1 MIDSLLTTNSKEKGM
16 GTTTM
21 GVKLDDATRERLKAA
36 AAQIDRTPHWL
47 IKQAIFSYLEKL
59 ENNEMIPEL
68 PATHINGA
76 SDFDDTETPVEE
88 TAQPFLDFA
97 ENILPQSVTRA
108 AITAAWRRPET
119 DAVPMLLE
127 QARLPE
133 PIAQKSQQLAY
144 QLAEKLRNQKT
155 ASGRAGMVQS
165 LLQEFSLSSQEGVAL
180 MCLAE
185 ALLRIP
191 DKATRDALIRDKISN
206 GNWQSHI
213 GRSASLFVN
222 AATWGLLFT
231 GKLVSTHNETSL
243 SRSLNRIIGKS
254 GEPLI
259 RKGVDMA
266 MRLMG
271 EQFVTGETI
280 AEALANA
287 RKLEETGFRYSYDML
302 GEAALTAADAHAYL
316 LSYQQ
321 AIHAIGKASNGRGI
335 YEGPGISIKL
345 SALHPRYSRAQYDRV
360 MEELYPRLK
369 SLTLLARQYDIG
381 INIDA
386 EEADRL
392 EISLDLLEKLCFEPE
407 LAGWN
412 GIGFVIQAY
421 QKRCPFVIDDL
432 IDLASRSRR
441 RLMIR
446 LVKGAYW
453 DSEIKRAQMEGLEG
467 YPVYTRKVY
476 TDVSYIACAKKLLAV
491 PNLIYPQFATHN
503 AHTLAAIY
511 HLAGQNYYPGQYEF
525 QCLHGMGEPL
535 YEQVVGKVT
544 DGKLNRPCRIY
555 APVGTHET
563 LLAYLVRRLLENG
576 ANTSF
581 VNRIADATLP
591 IDELVA
597 DPVSAVEK
605 MAHQEGSI
613 GLPHPKIALPRELYG
628 QGRLNAAGLDLANEH
643 RLASLSSSLL
653 NSALQ
658 KWQAKPLLEAPV
670 ADGEMIPVVNPAEP
684 KDIVGYVR
692 EATQEEVALALDNA
706 LNQAPIWFATPPQ
719 ERAAILERAAVLM
732 EDQMQQ
738 LIGLLVREAG
748 KTFSNAIAEV
758 REAVDFLRYYA
769 GQVRHDFDNITH
781 RPLGPVV
788 CISPW
793 NFPLAIFT
801 GQIAAALAA
810 GNTVLA
816 KPAEQTPLI
825 AAQGIAILLEAGVP
839 AGVLQLLPGRGETVG
854 AQLTA
859 DERVRGVMF
868 TGSTE
873 VASLLQRTVATR
885 LDAQGRPTPL
895 IAETGG
901 MNAMIVDSSA
911 LTEQVVVD
919 VLASAFD
926 SAGQRCSA
934 LRILCLQEEVADHTL
949 KMLRGA
955 MAECRMGNPGR
966 LTTDIGPVIDVE
978 AKENIEKHIAALRA
992 KGRTVYQAVQE
1003 NGVDARE
1010 WRTGTFVPPT
1020 LIELES
1026 IDELQKEVF
1035 GPVLHVVR
1043 YNRNNLSALVN
1054 QINASGYGL
1063 TLGVHTRI
1071 DETIGQVTGSA
1082 RVGNLYVNRNMVG
1095 AVVGVQPFGGE
1106 GLSGTGPKAGG
1117 PLYLYRLLA
1126 SRPEDAVLRTLT
1138 RHDGLT
1144 PADSQIK
1151 TALLKPLDILTQWAG
1166 DKPDLQAQ
1174 CRTFAELA
1182 QAGTQRVLTGPTG
1195 ERNTLTLLPR
1205 ERVLCVADN
1214 AEDSLVQLAA
1224 ALASGCKV
1232 LWPEDG
1238 IHRDLLKQLPDEL
1251 ASHIAMARP
1260 DDLMAEAFDA
1270 VIYHGDSD
1278 QLRELC
1284 AKVAAREGAIVSVQG
1299 FARGERNILL
1309 ERLWIE
1315 RSLSVNTAAAGGNA
1329 SLMTIG

>member
-1 MIDSLLTTNSKEKGM
+1 M

-21 GVKLDDATRERLKAA
+21 GVKLDEATRDRIKEAA
-36 AAQIDRTPHWL
+36 SRIDRTPHWL
-47 IKQAIFSYLEKL
+47 IKQAIFNYLERL
-59 ENNEMIPEL
+59 ESSDDLPEL
-68 PATHINGA
+68 PALLAGA
-76 SDFDDTETPVEE
+76 ANESEE
-88 TAQPFLDFA
+88 SPAQPEEVAQPFLDFA
-97 ENILPQSVTRA
+97 EQILPQSVSRA

-119 DAVPMLLE
+119 DAVPMILE
-127 QARLPE
+127 QARLAPA
-133 PIAQKSQQLAY
+133 IAEQTQKLAWQLAN
-144 QLAEKLRNQKT
+144 KLRNQKT

-206 GNWQSHI
+206 GNWHSHI
-213 GRSASLFVN
+213 GRSPSLFVN

-231 GKLVSTHNETSL
+231 GRLVSTHNEASL
-243 SRSLNRIIGKS
+243 SRSLNRIISKS
-254 GEPLI
+254 GEPLV

-287 RKLEETGFRYSYDML
+287 RKLEEKGFRYSYDML
-302 GEAALTAADAHAYL
+302 GEAALTAADAQAYMV
-316 LSYQQ
+316 SYQQ

-369 SLTLLARQYDIG
+369 SLTLLARQYDVG

-421 QKRCPFVIDDL
+421 QKRCPFVIDYL
-432 IDLASRSRR
+432 VDLATRSRR

-453 DSEIKRAQMEGLEG
+453 DSEIKRAQVDGLEG

-476 TDVSYIACAKKLLAV
+476 TDISYLACAKKLLAV

-511 HLAGQNYYPGQYEF
+511 NLAGQNYYPGQYEF

-535 YEQVVGKVT
+535 YEQVVGKVA

-591 IDELVA
+591 LDELVA
-597 DPVSAVEK
+597 DPVSAVEA
-605 MAHQEGSI
+605 MAVKEGQP
-613 GLPHPKIALPRELYG
+613 GLPHPKIALPKALYG
-628 QGRLNAAGLDLANEH
+628 AERSNSSGLDLANEH
-643 RLASLSSSLL
+643 RLASLSSALL
-653 NSALQ
+653 NSAAQ
-658 KWQAKPLLEAPV
+658 KWQATPVLEQ
-670 ADGEMIPVVNPAEP
+670 PVVEGELTPVKNPAEP
-684 KDIVGYVR
+684 TDIVGYTR
-692 EATQEEVALALDNA
+692 ETTTEEVSLALENA
-706 LNQAPIWFATPPQ
+706 VNHAPIWFATPPQ
-719 ERAAILERAAVLM
+719 ERAAILERAAVMM
-732 EDQMQQ
+732 ESRMQQ
-738 LIGLLVREAG
+738 LIGILVREAG

-758 REAVDFLRYYA
+758 REAVDFLHYYA
-769 GQVRHDFDNITH
+769 GQVRDDFDNETH

-810 GNTVLA
+810 GNSVLA

-825 AAQGIAILLEAGVP
+825 AAQGVAILLEAGVP

-854 AQLTA
+854 AQLTG
-859 DERVRGVMF
+859 DQRVRGVMF

-873 VASLLQRTVATR
+873 VASLLQRNIADR
-885 LDAQGRPTPL
+885 LDPQGRPTPL

-901 MNAMIVDSSA
+901 LNAMIVDSSA

-919 VLASAFD
+919 VVSSAFD

-934 LRILCLQEEVADHTL
+934 LRVLCLQEDVADHTL
-949 KMLRGA
+949 QMLRGA

-966 LTTDIGPVIDVE
+966 LTTDIGPVIDAE
-978 AKENIEKHIAALRA
+978 AQQNIEKHIQAMRA
-992 KGRTVYQAVQE
+992 KGRTVFQAVRE
-1003 NGVDARE
+1003 NSVDARE
-1010 WRTGTFVPPT
+1010 WQSGTFVAPT

-1026 IDELQKEVF
+1026 FDEMKKEVF

-1043 YNRNNLSALVN
+1043 YNRNNLESLIK
-1054 QINASGYGL
+1054 QINAAGYGL

-1071 DETIGQVTGSA
+1071 DETIALVTGSA
-1082 RVGNLYVNRNMVG
+1082 HVGNMYVNRNMVG

-1126 SRPEDAVLRTLT
+1126 NRPENALQTT
-1138 RHDGLT
+1138 FNRHDAQT
-1144 PADSQIK
+1144 PVDAS
-1151 TALLKPLDILTQWAG
+1151 LKS
-1166 DKPDLQAQ
+1166 DLQVAHQ
-1174 CRTFAELA
+1174 ALSEWAANREELKSVCLQFGELA
-1182 QAGTQRVLTGPTG
+1182 QSGTLRVLPGPTG
-1195 ERNTLTLLPR
+1195 ERNTYALLPR
-1205 ERVLCVADN
+1205 ERILCVADDERD
-1214 AEDSLVQLAA
+1214 ALVQLAA
-1224 ALASGCKV
+1224 VTSVGSRALWADDS
-1232 LWPEDG
+1232 L
-1238 IHRDLLKQLPDEL
+1238 HRELAKQLPKAVQQQIDFAKQEELLKQP
-1251 ASHIAMARP
+1251 
-1260 DDLMAEAFDA
+1260 FDA

-1278 QLRELC
+1278 QLRKLC
-1284 AKVAAREGAIVSVQG
+1284 EAVAARTGAIVSVQG
-1299 FARGERNILL
+1299 FARGESNILL
-1309 ERLWIE
+1309 ERLYVE

>member
-1 MIDSLLTTNSKEKGM
+1 M

-21 GVKLDDATRERLKAA
+21 GVKLDDATRERIKAA
-36 AAQIDRTPHWL
+36 ANRIDRTPHWL
-47 IKQAIFSYLEKL
+47 IKQAIFNYLERL
-59 ENNEMIPEL
+59 ESNEPVAEIPALLSHAAEHEDNV
-68 PATHINGA
+68 A
-76 SDFDDTETPVEE
+76 PVEE
-88 TAQPFLDFA
+88 IHQPFLDFA
-97 ENILPQSVTRA
+97 EQILPQSVNRA
-108 AITAAWRRPET
+108 AITAAYRRPET

-127 QARLPE
+127 QARLPQTIDE
-133 PIAQKSQQLAY
+133 PSHKLAY
-144 QLAEKLRNQKT
+144 QLAQSLRQQKN

-213 GRSASLFVN
+213 GRSPSLFVN

-231 GKLVSTHNETSL
+231 GRLVSTHNESHL
-243 SRSLNRIIGKS
+243 SHSLNRIIGKS

-280 AEALANA
+280 SAALANA
-287 RKLEETGFRYSYDML
+287 RKLEEKGFRYSYDML
-302 GEAALTAADAHAYL
+302 GEAALTAADAEAYMV
-316 LSYQQ
+316 SYQQ

-360 MEELYPRLK
+360 QEELYPRLK

-407 LAGWN
+407 LEGWH

-421 QKRCPFVIDDL
+421 MKRCPFVIDYL
-432 IDLASRSRR
+432 IDLATRSRR

-476 TDVSYIACAKKLLAV
+476 TDVSYLACAKKLLAV

-535 YEQVVGKVT
+535 YEQVVGKVA

-581 VNRIADATLP
+581 VNRIADGTLP
-591 IDELVA
+591 LDELVA
-597 DPVSAVEK
+597 NPVTAVEQLAVK
-605 MAHQEGSI
+605 EGEI
-613 GLPHPKIALPRELYG
+613 GLPHPKIPLPRDLYG
-628 QGRLNAAGLDLANEH
+628 AGRLNSAGLDLANEH
-643 RLASLSSSLL
+643 RLASLSSALL
-653 NSALQ
+653 NSAAQ
-658 KWQAKPLLEAPV
+658 KWLALPV
-670 ADGEMIPVVNPAEP
+670 LADATEEGEMTPLVNPAEP
-684 KDIVGYVR
+684 GDIVGFVR
-692 EATQEEVALALDNA
+692 EASEAEVDRALVSAV
-706 LNQAPIWFATPPQ
+706 NQGPIWFATPPQ
-719 ERAAILERAAVLM
+719 ERAAILQRAAVLM
-732 EDQMQQ
+732 EDRMQT
-738 LIGLLVREAG
+738 LIGILVREAG

-758 REAVDFLRYYA
+758 REAVDFLHYYA
-769 GQVRHDFDNITH
+769 AQVRDDFDNETH

-810 GNTVLA
+810 GNSVLA

-825 AAQGIAILLEAGVP
+825 AAQGVAILLEAGVP
-839 AGVLQLLPGRGETVG
+839 PGVIQLLPGRGETVG
-854 AQLTA
+854 AKLTA

-868 TGSTE
+868 TGSTD
-873 VASLLQRTVATR
+873 VASLLQRSVATR

-901 MNAMIVDSSA
+901 LNAMIVDSSA

-934 LRILCLQEEVADHTL
+934 LRVLCIQEDAADHTL
-949 KMLRGA
+949 TMLRGA

-966 LTTDIGPVIDVE
+966 LSTDIGPVIDAD
-978 AKENIEKHIAALRA
+978 AKANIERHIQEMRA
-992 KGRTVYQAVQE
+992 KGRTVFQAAREV
-1003 NGVDARE
+1003 GDDSRE
-1010 WRTGTFVPPT
+1010 WRSGTFIPPT

-1026 IDELQKEVF
+1026 VDEIKKEIF

-1043 YNRNNLSALVN
+1043 YSRRELPQLLE
-1054 QINASGYGL
+1054 QINAAGYGL

-1071 DETIGQVTGSA
+1071 DETIAQVTGTA
-1082 RVGNLYVNRNMVG
+1082 KVGNLYVNRNMVG

-1126 SRPEDAVLRTLT
+1126 SRPQNAPAITLA
-1138 RHDGLT
+1138 RQDGER
-1144 PADSQIK
+1144 PADTQLK
-1151 TALLKPLDILTQWAG
+1151 NLLTQPLTALTSWAADRPALQTLCQRFG
-1166 DKPDLQAQ
+1166 EQAQ
-1174 CRTFAELA
+1174 T
-1182 QAGTQRVLTGPTG
+1182 GTQRLLPGPTG
-1195 ERNTLTLLPR
+1195 ERNSWTLMPR
-1205 ERVLCVADN
+1205 ETVVCLADN
-1214 AEDSLVQLAA
+1214 EDDALTQLAA
-1224 ALASGCKV
+1224 VMATGGRV
-1232 LWPEDG
+1232 LWPEG
-1238 IHRDLLKQLPDEL
+1238 TLHRDLWQSLP
-1251 ASHIAMARP
+1251 AGVQARIGFINVQA
-1260 DDLMAEAFDA
+1260 LTAEAFDA
-1270 VIYHGDSD
+1270 VIFHGDSD
-1278 QLRELC
+1278 KLRELC
-1284 AKVAAREGAIVSVQG
+1284 SDIAEREGAIVPVLG
-1299 FARGERNILL
+1299 FARGETDLPL
-1309 ERLWIE
+1309 ERLYLE
-1315 RSLSVNTAAAGGNA
+1315 RSLSINTAAAGGNA

>member
-1 MIDSLLTTNSKEKGM
+1 MA
-16 GTTTM
+16 TTTM
-21 GVKLDDATRERLKAA
+21 GVKLDDATRERIKL
-36 AAQIDRTPHWL
+36 AAQRIDRTPHWL
-47 IKQAIFSYLEKL
+47 IKQAIFNYLGQL
-59 ENNEMIPEL
+59 ESGDAVPEIPLSALAVAE
-68 PATHINGA
+68 
-76 SDFDDTETPVEE
+76 SDDTQPEE
-88 TAQPFLDFA
+88 SHQPFLDFA
-97 ENILPQSVTRA
+97 EQILPQSVTRSA
-108 AITAAWRRPET
+108 VTAAWRRPET
-119 DAVPMLLE
+119 DAVPMMLE
-127 QARLPE
+127 QARLPAALAE
-133 PIAQKSQQLAY
+133 KTHQLAY
-144 QLAEKLRNQKT
+144 QLADKLRHQKGAT
-155 ASGRAGMVQS
+155 GRAGMVQS
-165 LLQEFSLSSQEGVAL
+165 LLQEFSLSSHEGVAL

-191 DKATRDALIRDKISN
+191 DKPTRDALIRDKISN
-206 GNWQSHI
+206 GNWQSHL
-213 GRSASLFVN
+213 GRSSSMFVN

-231 GKLVSTHNETSL
+231 GRLVSTHNESNL
-243 SRSLNRIIGKS
+243 SSSLNRIIGKG

-287 RKLEETGFRYSYDML
+287 RKLEEKGFRYSYDML
-302 GEAALTAADAHAYL
+302 GEAALTAGDAKAYL

-345 SALHPRYSRAQYDRV
+345 SALHPRYSRAQYERV
-360 MEELYPRLK
+360 MEELYPILK
-369 SLTLLARQYDIG
+369 SLTLLARSYDIG

-392 EISLDLLEKLCFEPE
+392 ELSLDMLEKLCFEPE
-407 LAGWN
+407 LEGWN

-421 QKRCPFVIDDL
+421 MKRCPFVIDEL
-432 IDLASRSRR
+432 IDLAQRSRR

-476 TDVSYIACAKKLLAV
+476 TDISYLACARKLLAV
-491 PNLIYPQFATHN
+491 PSLIYPQFATHN

-511 HLAGQNYYPGQYEF
+511 QLAGNNYYPGQYEF

-535 YEQVVGKVT
+535 YEQVVGKVA

-581 VNRIADATLP
+581 VNRIADTSLP

-597 DPVSAVEK
+597 DPVTAVEK
-605 MAHQEGSI
+605 LGASEGAI
-613 GLPHPKIALPRELYG
+613 GLPHPKIPLPRELYG
-628 QGRLNAAGLDLANEH
+628 DNRVNSSGLDMANEH
-643 RLASLSSSLL
+643 RLASLSSALL
-653 NSALQ
+653 SSAAQPCL
-658 KWQAKPLLEAPV
+658 AEPIIEGEAG
-670 ADGEMIPVVNPAEP
+670 AGELRDILNPAAP
-684 KDIVGYVR
+684 GDRVGQVR
-692 EATQEEVALALDNA
+692 EATEQEVSVALDAAVNSG
-706 LNQAPIWFATPPQ
+706 PIWFATPPQ
-719 ERAAILERAAVLM
+719 ERAAILERAAQQM
-732 EDQMQQ
+732 EGQMQQ
-738 LIGLLVREAG
+738 LIGILVREAG
-748 KTFSNAIAEV
+748 KTYNNAIAEV
-758 REAVDFLRYYA
+758 REAVDFLYYYA
-769 GQVRHDFDNITH
+769 GMVRDDFDNETH

-810 GNTVLA
+810 GNSVLA

-825 AAQGIAILLEAGVP
+825 AAQAVQILLDAGVP
-839 AGVLQLLPGRGETVG
+839 PGVLQLLPGQGETVG
-854 AQLTA
+854 AQLTG
-859 DERVRGVMF
+859 DDRIRGVMF
-868 TGSTE
+868 TGSTA
-873 VASLLQRTVATR
+873 VATLLQRNLAGR
-885 LDAQGRPTPL
+885 LDQHGRPVPL

-911 LTEQVVVD
+911 LTEQVVIDIV
-919 VLASAFD
+919 ASAFD

-934 LRILCLQEEVADHTL
+934 LRLLCIQEDVADHTL

-955 MAECRMGNPGR
+955 MAECRMGNPER
-966 LTTDIGPVIDVE
+966 FSTDIGPVIDAE
-978 AKENIEKHIAALRA
+978 AKANIDRHIQAMRN
-992 KGRTVYQAVQE
+992 KGFTVYQAVQD
-1003 NGVDARE
+1003 NPQDSKE
-1010 WRTGTFVPPT
+1010 WNSGTFVKPT
-1020 LIELES
+1020 LIELNQVS
-1026 IDELQKEVF
+1026 DLDKEIF

-1043 YNRNNLSALVN
+1043 FTRNNLPQLVN

-1071 DETIGQVTGSA
+1071 DETIAQVTANA

-1126 SRPEDAVLRTLT
+1126 HRPDSALRLTFDRQDAER
-1138 RHDGLT
+1138 
-1144 PADSQIK
+1144 PADSTLRHSLLAPHQ
-1151 TALLKPLDILTQWAG
+1151 ALSNWAK
-1166 DKPDLQAQ
+1166 DKPELAKLCQHYG
-1174 CRTFAELA
+1174 ELA
-1182 QAGTQRVLTGPTG
+1182 QAGVVRLLPGPTG
-1195 ERNTLTLLPR
+1195 ERNTFSLLPR
-1205 ERVLCVADN
+1205 DQVLCLADN
-1214 AEDSLVQLAA
+1214 EQDALVQLAA
-1224 ALASGCKV
+1224 VTSVGSKALWPDDELHRTLRAALPDAVKARITLACDPLAS
-1232 LWPEDG
+1232 E
-1238 IHRDLLKQLPDEL
+1238 
-1251 ASHIAMARP
+1251 
-1260 DDLMAEAFDA
+1260 FDA
-1270 VIYHGDSD
+1270 VIYHGDAD
-1278 QLRELC
+1278 QLRTLC
-1284 AKVAAREGAIVSVQG
+1284 EQIAARDGAIVSVQG
-1299 FARGERNILL
+1299 FARGETNLLL
-1309 ERLWIE
+1309 ERLLIE

>member
-1 MIDSLLTTNSKEKGM
+1 M

-21 GVKLDDATRERLKAA
+21 GVKLDDATRERIKAA
-36 AAQIDRTPHWL
+36 ATKIDRTPHWL
-47 IKQAIFSYLEKL
+47 IKQAIFNYLEQL
-59 ENNEMIPEL
+59 ENSDGLPEL
-68 PATHINGA
+68 PALLAGA
-76 SDFDDTETPVEE
+76 ANESEDAAVPPEE
-88 TAQPFLDFA
+88 SHQPFLEFA
-97 ENILPQSVTRA
+97 EQIQPQSVSRA
-108 AITAAWRRPET
+108 AITAAWRRAET

-127 QARLPE
+127 QARLPQPVAE
-133 PIAQKSQQLAY
+133 KTHQLAWS
-144 QLAEKLRNQKT
+144 LAEKLRNQKT

-206 GNWQSHI
+206 GNWHSHI
-213 GRSASLFVN
+213 GRSPSLFVN

-231 GKLVSTHNETSL
+231 GRLVSTHNEASL

-287 RKLEETGFRYSYDML
+287 RKLEEKGFRYSYDML
-302 GEAALTAADAHAYL
+302 GEAALTAADAQAYMV
-316 LSYQQ
+316 SYQQ

-421 QKRCPFVIDDL
+421 QKRCPFVIDYL
-432 IDLASRSRR
+432 IDLATRSRR

-476 TDVSYIACAKKLLAV
+476 TDISYLACAKKLLAV

-511 HLAGQNYYPGQYEF
+511 SLAGQNYYPGQYEF

-535 YEQVVGKVT
+535 YEQVVGKIT

-581 VNRIADATLP
+581 VNRIADNTLSL
-591 IDELVA
+591 DDLVA

-605 MAHQEGSI
+605 LAAQEGRV
-613 GLPHPKIALPRELYG
+613 GLPHPKIPLPQDLYG
-628 QGRLNAAGLDLANEH
+628 EGRVNSAGLDLANEH

-653 NSALQ
+653 SSALQ
-658 KWQAKPLLEAPV
+658 KWRALPMLENAV
-670 ADGEMIPVVNPAEP
+670 EEGELTPVVNPAEP
-684 KDIVGYVR
+684 RDIVGYAR
-692 EATQEEVALALDNA
+692 EASEAEVALALQSAVN
-706 LNQAPIWFATPPQ
+706 NAPIWFATPPQ

-732 EDQMQQ
+732 EAQTQT
-738 LIGLLVREAG
+738 LIGILVREAG
-748 KTFSNAIAEV
+748 KTFANAIAEV

-769 GQVRHDFDNITH
+769 GQVRDDFDNETH

-801 GQIAAALAA
+801 GQVAAALAA
-810 GNTVLA
+810 GNSVLA

-825 AAQGIAILLEAGVP
+825 AAQGIQILLEAGVP
-839 AGVLQLLPGRGETVG
+839 QGVVQLLPGRGETVG
-854 AQLTA
+854 AQLTGDA
-859 DERVRGVMF
+859 RVRGVMF

-873 VASLLQRTVATR
+873 VATLLQRNIADR
-885 LDAQGRPTPL
+885 LDPQGRPTPL

-901 MNAMIVDSSA
+901 LNAMIVDSSA

-919 VLASAFD
+919 VVASAFD

-934 LRILCLQEEVADHTL
+934 LRVLCLQDEIADHTL
-949 KMLRGA
+949 TMLKGA

-966 LTTDIGPVIDVE
+966 LTTDIGPVIDAD
-978 AKENIEKHIAALRA
+978 AKAGIERHIQTMRA
-992 KGRTVYQAVQE
+992 KGRKVFQAVRDNSQ
-1003 NGVDARE
+1003 DARE
-1010 WRTGTFVPPT
+1010 WQTGTFVTPT

-1026 IDELQKEVF
+1026 FDEMKKEVF

-1043 YNRNNLSALVN
+1043 YNRNNLAGLIE
-1054 QINASGYGL
+1054 QINKAGYGL

-1071 DETIGQVTGSA
+1071 DETIAQVTGSA
-1082 RVGNLYVNRNMVG
+1082 HVGNLYVNRNMVG

-1126 SRPEDAVLRTLT
+1126 SRPEAAVQTTLERHDARYAQDAQVKTLITRPHQALTEWVAGRPELRALCEHYLTLSQSGVQRTL
-1138 RHDGLT
+1138 
-1144 PADSQIK
+1144 P
-1151 TALLKPLDILTQWAG
+1151 
-1166 DKPDLQAQ
+1166 
-1174 CRTFAELA
+1174 
-1182 QAGTQRVLTGPTG
+1182 GPTG
-1195 ERNTLTLLPR
+1195 ERNTYTLLPR
-1205 ERVLCVADN
+1205 ERVLCLADN
-1214 AEDSLVQLAA
+1214 EQDLLVQLAA
-1224 ALASGCKV
+1224 VTSAGSRV
-1232 LWPEDG
+1232 LWPDESLQ
-1238 IHRDLLKQLPDEL
+1238 RTLAKQLPAAVNAIIDFAKQDVL
-1251 ASHIAMARP
+1251 FSQS
-1260 DDLMAEAFDA
+1260 FDA

-1278 QLRELC
+1278 QLRALC
-1284 AKVAAREGAIVSVQG
+1284 EKVAAREGAIVSVQG
-1299 FARGERNILL
+1299 FGRGETNLLL
-1309 ERLWIE
+1309 ERLWLE

>member
-1 MIDSLLTTNSKEKGM
+1 
-16 GTTTM
+16 
-21 GVKLDDATRERLKAA
+21 
-36 AAQIDRTPHWL
+36 
-47 IKQAIFSYLEKL
+47 
-59 ENNEMIPEL
+59 
-68 PATHINGA
+68 
-76 SDFDDTETPVEE
+76 
-88 TAQPFLDFA
+88 
-97 ENILPQSVTRA
+97 
-108 AITAAWRRPET
+108 AW
-119 DAVPMLLE
+119 
-127 QARLPE
+127 
-133 PIAQKSQQLAY
+133 S
-144 QLAEKLRNQKT
+144 LAEKLRNQKT

-213 GRSASLFVN
+213 GRSPSLFVN

-231 GKLVSTHNETSL
+231 GRLVSTHNEASL

-287 RKLEETGFRYSYDML
+287 RKLEEKGFRYSYDML
-302 GEAALTAADAHAYL
+302 GEAALTAADAQAYMV
-316 LSYQQ
+316 SYQQ

-421 QKRCPFVIDDL
+421 QKRCPFVIDYL
-432 IDLASRSRR
+432 IDLATRSRR

-476 TDVSYIACAKKLLAV
+476 TDISYLACAKKLLAV

-511 HLAGQNYYPGQYEF
+511 NLAGQNYYPGQYEF

-535 YEQVVGKVT
+535 YEQVVGKIS

-581 VNRIADATLP
+581 VNRIADNTLSL
-591 IDELVA
+591 DDLVA
-597 DPVSAVEK
+597 DPVSAVEQL
-605 MAHQEGSI
+605 AAQEGRV
-613 GLPHPKIALPRELYG
+613 GLPHPKIPLPQDLYG
-628 QGRLNAAGLDLANEH
+628 EGRVNSAGLDLANEH

-658 KWQAKPLLEAPV
+658 KWRALPMLENAV
-670 ADGEMIPVVNPAEP
+670 DDGELTPVINPAEP
-684 KDIVGYVR
+684 RDIVGYAR
-692 EATQEEVALALDNA
+692 EATEAEVAQALESAVN
-706 LNQAPIWFATPPQ
+706 NAPIWFATPPQ

-732 EDQMQQ
+732 EDQTQT
-738 LIGLLVREAG
+738 LIGILVREAG
-748 KTFSNAIAEV
+748 KTFANAIAEV

-769 GQVRHDFDNITH
+769 GQVRDDFDNETH

-801 GQIAAALAA
+801 GQVAAALAA
-810 GNTVLA
+810 GNSVLA

-825 AAQGIAILLEAGVP
+825 AAQGIQILLEAGVP
-839 AGVLQLLPGRGETVG
+839 QGVVQLLPGRGETVG
-854 AQLTA
+854 AQLTG
-859 DERVRGVMF
+859 DPRVRGVMF

-873 VASLLQRTVATR
+873 VATLLQRNIADR
-885 LDAQGRPTPL
+885 LDPQGRPTPL

-901 MNAMIVDSSA
+901 LNAMIVDSSA

-919 VLASAFD
+919 VVASAFD

-934 LRILCLQEEVADHTL
+934 LRVLCLQEEIADHTL
-949 KMLRGA
+949 TMLKGA

-966 LTTDIGPVIDVE
+966 LTTDIGPVIDAD
-978 AKENIEKHIAALRA
+978 AKAGIERHIQAMRA
-992 KGRTVYQAVQE
+992 KGRKVFQAARD
-1003 NGVDARE
+1003 NSLDARE
-1010 WRTGTFVPPT
+1010 WQTGTFVMPT

-1026 IDELQKEVF
+1026 FDEMKKEVF

-1043 YNRNNLSALVN
+1043 YNRNNLAGLIE
-1054 QINASGYGL
+1054 QINKAGYGL

-1071 DETIGQVTGSA
+1071 DETIAQVTGSA
-1082 RVGNLYVNRNMVG
+1082 HVGNLYVNRNMVG

-1126 SRPEDAVLRTLT
+1126 SHPDAAVQTTLERHDARYAQDAQVKALITRPHQALTEWAAGRPELRALCEHYLALSQSGVQRTL
-1138 RHDGLT
+1138 
-1144 PADSQIK
+1144 P
-1151 TALLKPLDILTQWAG
+1151 
-1166 DKPDLQAQ
+1166 
-1174 CRTFAELA
+1174 
-1182 QAGTQRVLTGPTG
+1182 GPTG
-1195 ERNTLTLLPR
+1195 ERNTYTLLPR
-1205 ERVLCVADN
+1205 ERVLCLADN
-1214 AEDSLVQLAA
+1214 EQDLLVQLAA
-1224 ALASGCKV
+1224 ATSAGSRV
-1232 LWPEDG
+1232 LWVDEPLQ
-1238 IHRDLLKQLPDEL
+1238 RTLAKQLPAAVNAIIDF
-1251 ASHIAMARP
+1251 AKP
-1260 DDLMAEAFDA
+1260 DVLFSQRFDA

-1278 QLRELC
+1278 QLRALC
-1284 AKVAAREGAIVSVQG
+1284 EKVAARDGAIVSVQG
-1299 FARGERNILL
+1299 FARGETNLLL
-1309 ERLWIE
+1309 ERLWLE

>member
-1 MIDSLLTTNSKEKGM
+1 MA
-16 GTTTM
+16 TTTM
-21 GVKLDDATRERLKAA
+21 GVKLDDATRERIKL
-36 AAQIDRTPHWL
+36 AAQRIDRTPHWL
-47 IKQAIFSYLEKL
+47 IKQAIFNYLGQL
-59 ENNEMIPEL
+59 ESGDAVPEIPLSALAVAE
-68 PATHINGA
+68 
-76 SDFDDTETPVEE
+76 SDDTQPEE
-88 TAQPFLDFA
+88 SHQPFLDFA
-97 ENILPQSVTRA
+97 EQILPQSVTRSA
-108 AITAAWRRPET
+108 VTAAWRRPET
-119 DAVPMLLE
+119 DAVPMMLE
-127 QARLPE
+127 QARLPAALAE
-133 PIAQKSQQLAY
+133 KTHQLAY
-144 QLAEKLRNQKT
+144 QLADKLRHQKGAT
-155 ASGRAGMVQS
+155 GRAGMVQS
-165 LLQEFSLSSQEGVAL
+165 LLQEFSLSSHEGVAL

-191 DKATRDALIRDKISN
+191 DKPTRDALIRDKISN
-206 GNWQSHI
+206 GNWQSHL
-213 GRSASLFVN
+213 GRSSSMFVN

-231 GKLVSTHNETSL
+231 GRLVSTHNESNL
-243 SRSLNRIIGKS
+243 SSSLNRIIGKG

-287 RKLEETGFRYSYDML
+287 RKLEEKGFRYSYDML
-302 GEAALTAADAHAYL
+302 GEAALTAGDAKAYL

-345 SALHPRYSRAQYDRV
+345 SALHPRYSRAQYERV
-360 MEELYPRLK
+360 MEELYPILK
-369 SLTLLARQYDIG
+369 SLTLLARSYDIG

-392 EISLDLLEKLCFEPE
+392 ELSLDMLEKLCFEPE
-407 LAGWN
+407 LEGWN

-421 QKRCPFVIDDL
+421 MKRCPFVIDEL
-432 IDLASRSRR
+432 IDLAQRSRR

-476 TDVSYIACAKKLLAV
+476 TDISYLACARKLLAV
-491 PNLIYPQFATHN
+491 PSLIYPQFATHN

-511 HLAGQNYYPGQYEF
+511 QLAGNNYYPGQYEF

-535 YEQVVGKVT
+535 YEQVVGKVA

-581 VNRIADATLP
+581 VNRIADTSLP

-597 DPVSAVEK
+597 DPVTAVEK
-605 MAHQEGSI
+605 LGASEGAI
-613 GLPHPKIALPRELYG
+613 GLPHPKIPLPRELYG
-628 QGRLNAAGLDLANEH
+628 DNRVNSSGLDMANEH
-643 RLASLSSSLL
+643 RLASLSSALL
-653 NSALQ
+653 SSAAQPCL
-658 KWQAKPLLEAPV
+658 AEPIIEGEAG
-670 ADGEMIPVVNPAEP
+670 AGELRDILNPAAP
-684 KDIVGYVR
+684 GDRVGQVR
-692 EATQEEVALALDNA
+692 EATEQEVSVALDAAVNSG
-706 LNQAPIWFATPPQ
+706 PIWFATPPQ
-719 ERAAILERAAVLM
+719 ERAAILERAAQQM
-732 EDQMQQ
+732 EGQMQQ
-738 LIGLLVREAG
+738 LIGILVREAG
-748 KTFSNAIAEV
+748 KTYNNAIAEV
-758 REAVDFLRYYA
+758 REAVDFLYYYA
-769 GQVRHDFDNITH
+769 GMVRDDFDNETH

-810 GNTVLA
+810 GNSVLA

-825 AAQGIAILLEAGVP
+825 AAQAVQILLDAGVP
-839 AGVLQLLPGRGETVG
+839 PGVLQLLPGQGETVG
-854 AQLTA
+854 AQLTG
-859 DERVRGVMF
+859 DDRIRGVMF
-868 TGSTE
+868 TGSTA
-873 VASLLQRTVATR
+873 VATLLQRNLAGR
-885 LDAQGRPTPL
+885 LDQHGRPVPL

-911 LTEQVVVD
+911 LTEQVVIDIV
-919 VLASAFD
+919 ASAFD

-934 LRILCLQEEVADHTL
+934 LRLLCIQEDVADHTL

-955 MAECRMGNPGR
+955 MAECRMGNPER
-966 LTTDIGPVIDVE
+966 FSTDIGPVIDAE
-978 AKENIEKHIAALRA
+978 AKANIDRHIQAMRN
-992 KGRTVYQAVQE
+992 KGFTVYQAVQD
-1003 NGVDARE
+1003 NPQDSKE
-1010 WRTGTFVPPT
+1010 WNSGTFVKPT
-1020 LIELES
+1020 LIELNQVS
-1026 IDELQKEVF
+1026 DLDKEIF

-1043 YNRNNLSALVN
+1043 FTRNNLPQLVDH
-1054 QINASGYGL
+1054 INASGYGL

-1071 DETIGQVTGSA
+1071 DETIAQVTANA

-1126 SRPEDAVLRTLT
+1126 HRPDSALRLTFDRQDAER
-1138 RHDGLT
+1138 
-1144 PADSQIK
+1144 PADSTLRHSLLAPHQ
-1151 TALLKPLDILTQWAG
+1151 ALSNWAK
-1166 DKPDLQAQ
+1166 DKPELAEL
-1174 CRTFAELA
+1174 CRHYGELA
-1182 QAGTQRVLTGPTG
+1182 QAGVVRLLPGPTG
-1195 ERNTLTLLPR
+1195 ERNTFSLLPR
-1205 ERVLCVADN
+1205 DQVLCLADN
-1214 AEDSLVQLAA
+1214 EQDALVQLAA
-1224 ALASGCKV
+1224 VTSVGSKALWPDDELHRTLRAALPDAVKARITLARDPLAS
-1232 LWPEDG
+1232 E
-1238 IHRDLLKQLPDEL
+1238 
-1251 ASHIAMARP
+1251 
-1260 DDLMAEAFDA
+1260 FDA
-1270 VIYHGDSD
+1270 VIYHGDAD
-1278 QLRELC
+1278 QLRTLC
-1284 AKVAAREGAIVSVQG
+1284 EQIAARDGAIVSVQG
-1299 FARGERNILL
+1299 FARGETNLLL
-1309 ERLWIE
+1309 ERLLIE